1 MEDDPKFR
9 IGYKIFSVSDK
20 RFNGAARWHDHA
32 YRAGSDAQLT
42 GMTRKEVDD
51 RFLQHC
57 LDLAADDWFARRR
70 AYVYYAL
77 VRMFG
82 GPLWEG
88 KE

>member
-1 MEDDPKFR
+1 MKDDQTFR
-9 IGYKIFSVSDK
+9 MGYGIFSVSDK
-20 RFNGAARWHDHA
+20 RFKPAMYFHDWA

-57 LDLAADDWFARRR
+57 LDLAANDWFARRR
-70 AYVYYAL
+70 AYAYYAL
-77 VRMFG
+77 VRLFG

-88 KE
+88 KK